1 MNKIQKLKEI
11 IKFNNSIN
19 LKDEILK
26 LFHEQI
32 EETTIGMHLILTNE
46 EYETLDTLDF
56 DFFDMLDDT
65 FDDCIFVSVE
75 ETGEIDFVHYCRIED
90 IDSIKNNG
98 LLVSYSGKGTY
109 VPDMGHGIY
118 AIESDN
124 AYDATDEIAEY
135 LLEKY
140 YRENAEVGYVVGRYN
155 GRYLTCVHGYRHE
168 GYIALKEDVT
178 LDMIKN
184 IDSEYISGLAEDYYE
199 YITEFE
205 F

>member
-1 MNKIQKLKEI
+1 MDKIQKLKEI
-11 IKFNNSIN
+11 IKCKESSN

-32 EETTIGMHLILTNE
+32 EETTIGMHLTLTE
-46 EYETLDTLDF
+46 KESEALDTLDF
-56 DFFDMLDDT
+56 DFFDIIDDN
-65 FDDCIFVSVE
+65 FDCMFVSVE
-75 ETGEIDFVHYCRIED
+75 ETGEIDFVHYCHIED

-98 LLVSYSGKGTY
+98 LLISYSGKGMY

-135 LLEKY
+135 LLEKH
-140 YRENAEVGYVVGRYN
+140 YRENAEVGYVEGRYN

-184 IDSEYISGLAEDYYE
+184 IGSEYISGLAEDYYE
-199 YITEFE
+199 YVTEFE